1 MSRVIELYD
10 YLHTIPELGYEEHKT
25 AAFLA
30 DELKKAGFSVTT
42 HVGDTTGVV
51 GVYDS
56 GAKGPV
62 LALRGDI
69 DALGHIVDGK
79 LCAMHTCGHDA
90 HSSMVLAAAEELV
103 KTGAISKGK
112 LKIIFQP
119 AEEIGTG
126 ALAMIN
132 GGAIEDVDMIF
143 GLHLRPIEE
152 TTMGKATP
160 ALYHAAS
167 ERLKAVFHGVAAH
180 GARPH
185 LGVNAIDAAVAAI
198 TAVNAIHLNPTESY
212 SIKATQI
219 IADAGVTNAIPSE
232 ATVIW
237 DVRSE
242 FNPTMEKLLEKAK
255 SAIIAGA
262 ATVGATVDVTNYF
275 AIPAAE
281 YSDEAIDVLTKAI
294 IKVYGNE
301 GLCPPIKTTGGE
313 DFHYYIKEKPSIK
326 AGYFGLGCDLTPG
339 LHNPAMKFNK
349 EALEQGKNVLIAAS
363 KIAMD
368 R

>member
-1 MSRVIELYD
+1 MPRVIELYD
-10 YLHTIPELGYEEHKT
+10 YLHTIPELGFEEHKT

-30 DELKKAGFSVTT
+30 DELRKAGFDVQTN
-42 HVGDTTGVV
+42 VGGTTGVV

-56 GAKGPV
+56 GVKGPTI
-62 LALRGDI
+62 ALRGDI
-69 DALGHIVDGK
+69 DALGHIVEGK

-90 HSSMVLAAAEELV
+90 HSSMVLAAAEELL
-103 KTGAISKGK
+103 KTGAITKGK

-126 ALAMIN
+126 ALAMVK
-132 GGAIEDVDMIF
+132 GGAIDDVDMIL

-152 TTMGKATP
+152 ASMGQATP

-212 SIKATQI
+212 SIKATQM

-242 FNPTMEKLLEKAK
+242 FNPTMAKLLEKAK
-255 SAIIAGA
+255 AAIIAGA

-281 YSDEAIDVLTKAI
+281 YSDEAIAVLSEAI
-294 IKVYGNE
+294 VEVYGKE
-301 GLCPPIKTTGGE
+301 GLCPPIKTAGGE
-313 DFHYYIKEKPSIK
+313 DFHYYIKDKPSIK

-339 LHNPAMKFNK
+339 LHNPKMHFNK
-349 EALEQGKNVLIAAS
+349 EALEQGKNVLIAAT
-363 KIAMD
+363 KIALN

>member
-10 YLHTIPELGYEEHKT
+10 HLHTIPELGFEEYKT

-30 DELKKAGFSVTT
+30 EELKKSGFDVRT
-42 HVGDTTGVV
+42 HVGGTTGVV

-56 GAKGPV
+56 GVAGPTI
-62 LALRGDI
+62 ALRADI
-69 DALGHIVDGK
+69 DALGHMIEGK

-103 KTGAISKGK
+103 RAKMITKGK

-126 ALAMIN
+126 ALAMVE
-132 GGAIEDVDMIF
+132 GGAIDDVDMIL

-167 ERLKAVFHGVAAH
+167 QRLKGVFHGVSAH

-212 SIKATQI
+212 SIKATQM
-219 IADAGVTNAIPSE
+219 IADAGVTNAIPNE

-242 FNPTMEKLLEKAK
+242 LNTTMEHLLEKTKA
-255 SAIIAGA
+255 AIIAGA
-262 ATVGATVDVTNYF
+262 ATVGATVDVSNYF

-294 IKVYGNE
+294 IEVYGEE
-301 GLCPPIKTTGGE
+301 GLCPPIKTAGGE

-339 LHNPAMKFNK
+339 LHNPSMKFNK
-349 EALEQGKNVLIAAS
+349 EALEQGKNVLIAAT
-363 KIAMD
+363 KIALH